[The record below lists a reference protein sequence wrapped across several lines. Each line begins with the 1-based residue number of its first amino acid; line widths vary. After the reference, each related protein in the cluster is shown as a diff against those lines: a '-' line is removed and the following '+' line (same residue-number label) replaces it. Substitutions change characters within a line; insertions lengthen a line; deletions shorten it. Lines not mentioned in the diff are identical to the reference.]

1 MPDYKATAELHR
13 LEMSTL
19 QWGKKLNPGPRYLR
33 SGTLVDFVR
42 QVIEKRKR
50 DALIYSITVPL
61 EAGFGKEVLA
71 YQDIEAIS
79 QRADFP
85 RA

>member
-1 MPDYKATAELHR
+1 MPNYNAPAELHR
-13 LEMSTL
+13 FEMTNV
-19 QWGKKLNPGPRYLR
+19 QWGKKNSPGPRFLR
-33 SGTLVDFVR
+33 SMTVMDGVKTVMAKREADR
-42 QVIEKRKR
+42 Q
-50 DALIYSITVPL
+50 IYSITTSL

-79 QRADFP
+79 QRTDFP

>member
-1 MPDYKATAELHR
+1 MPSYNAPAELHR
-13 LEMSTL
+13 FEMTNIHL
-19 QWGKKLNPGPRYLR
+19 GAKLNPGPRFLR
-33 SGTLVDFVR
+33 STTMVDGVKTVMAKR
-42 QVIEKRKR
+42 QADRQ
-50 DALIYSITVPL
+50 IYSITTSL
-61 EAGFGKEVLA
+61 EAGFGKQVLT